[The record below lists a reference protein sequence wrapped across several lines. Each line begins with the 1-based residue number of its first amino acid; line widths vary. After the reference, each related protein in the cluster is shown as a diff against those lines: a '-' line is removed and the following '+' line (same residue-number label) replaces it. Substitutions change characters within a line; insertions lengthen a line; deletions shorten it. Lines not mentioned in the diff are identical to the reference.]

1 MKEHETT
8 APYRVSPSHLVLLFL
23 VALLPRVAGLITY
36 GNPDEDWGSSVR
48 ILTGELSGGTSQ
60 TLPLINYLNAASFL
74 VLYAIGRLVGVW
86 HTTADFRAQYFSD
99 RTPFVFTG
107 STHRRQSR
115 CTLCPTRGP
124 DRQSPWPG
132 SEVVVAVGLM
142 VAILPINIWSSHFSK
157 PDSGVAFG
165 VLLLVWSLLRKLEDP
180 EARGSDVLV
189 GVALAIVMS
198 FKQTAL
204 FVVAPALVGFVALLR
219 WDCKLP
225 WSRIARGLLVG
236 LLACVVAWVP
246 MNIGILLDLPGF
258 LEYQRATV
266 VVMTRKGSA
275 FQIVQYVIPILAGTI
290 TGLTA
295 AGILAWLFAPFV
307 RRDAKFLILWVSAAF
322 AYVAFSA
329 ISGGLRTLPRYFL
342 PYDELAFTLGCIA
355 ALSLAEREG
364 RSRLV
369 GAFLI
374 VAVLAFEGLGSLEV
388 VRQAMTTPMPA
399 RCSEVLKTIAQPD
412 RDKILAA
419 DLYLVGVP
427 INAAASDEAY
437 RRQERLAKKYG
448 VKLRERAEENKTH
461 RQQTVRGYYVRGI
474 PFAFGG
480 MEDLEQEK
488 AESAVKPYWWPI
500 QEEEWD
506 LDYWTVAGIQHLCRR
521 RRSGAGGHRRSLR
534 IGRSTS
540 RSRSDVSRSRCY
552 RVGANSSG
560 RGRSQFIGSGTASS
574 RENLGTS
581 RVVS

>member
-1 MKEHETT
+1 MNV
-8 APYRVSPSHLVLLFL
+8 PYRISPSHLVVLFL

-60 TLPLINYLNAASFL
+60 TLPLINYLNAASFV

-107 STHRRQSR
+107 RLVAASLGALSAPLGALIASRLGLARRS
-115 CTLCPTRGP
+115 
-124 DRQSPWPG
+124 SF
-132 SEVVVAVGLM
+132 VVGVM

-165 VLLLVWSLLRKLEDP
+165 VLLLVWSLLRKLDAP
-180 EARGSDVLV
+180 DARGADAMV

-204 FVVAPALVGFVALLR
+204 FMIAPALVGFLALLR
-219 WDCKLP
+219 WNRKLP

-236 LLACVVAWVP
+236 LLACVLAWIP
-246 MNIGILLDLPGF
+246 MNIGILLDLSGF
-258 LEYQRATV
+258 LDYQRATA
-266 VVMTRKGSA
+266 VVMTRKGA
-275 FQIVQYVIPILAGTI
+275 VFQIARYVIPMLAGTI
-290 TGLTA
+290 TGFTA
-295 AGILAWLFAPFV
+295 AGIVAWLFAPVV
-307 RRDAKFLILWVSAAF
+307 RRDAKFLILWVSTAF
-322 AYVAFSA
+322 AYVAFCA

-374 VAVLAFEGLGSLEV
+374 LAILACEGLGSLEI

-399 RCSEVLKTIAQPD
+399 RCSEVLRKIAQPD

-419 DLYLVGVP
+419 DLSLLGVP
-427 INAAASDEAY
+427 TDQAASDEAD

-448 VKLRERAEENKTH
+448 VKLTERAPEQKTH
-461 RQQTVRGYYVRGI
+461 RPQSVGGYYVRGI
-474 PFAFGG
+474 PFAMGG

-488 AESAVKPYWWPI
+488 ASSAVKPYWWPI

-506 LDYWTVAGIQHLCRR
+506 LDYWTAQGFNIFVVVDEAAQ
-521 RRSGAGGHRRSLR
+521 
-534 IGRSTS
+534 
-540 RSRSDVSRSRCY
+540 
-552 RVGANSSG
+552 
-560 RGRSQFIGSGTASS
+560 
-574 RENLGTS
+574 
-581 RVVS
+581 VVSKIPAYRTLHQQIKGRCEQVAVLPSWRQLFGEGEITIYRLRDRK